1 MTPPG
6 ASAADRVDP
15 AYLRHVLERL
25 VNCPSPTGAE
35 GEVAEVYAAEL
46 RALGLR
52 AELQEVE
59 PHRPNAVG
67 RWRGR
72 GGGRAV
78 LLDGH
83 LDTSFGGTEPE
94 LTGPGYETRL
104 REEGSLFVGMGT
116 FNMKGALAAY
126 LGAWKALLDA
136 GVEPAGD
143 VTIAGVVGEIEKA
156 PVERFQGAEYRGYGR
171 GTQYLVSHG
180 LRADW
185 ALLGEPTGLEVVR
198 GHFGTAWVRVRV
210 PGEVIHTAW
219 SKGHANAI
227 ERMADLLG
235 PIRAWKDDFESR
247 VAHAGLAA
255 IVNLSAIEGGW
266 PWRAART
273 PSDCRIYLDVR
284 IPPDYSLADL
294 DRELAALWSRT
305 AVGAAHDFYVTEP
318 GTELGADDPLV
329 ASVVAA
335 HRDVLGVAPPV
346 GFVRW
351 YSDAALLNRFGT
363 ATVNYGPSGRLPEGG
378 IGFSVPRGEYLAKSD
393 LVDCTRVYARW
404 LERAT
409 GRPT

>member
-1 MTPPG
+1 MTPLDR
-6 ASAADRVDP
+6 SVADRVDP
-15 AYLRHVLERL
+15 AYLRRVLERL
-25 VNCPSPTGAE
+25 VDCASPTGSE
-35 GEVAEVYAAEL
+35 SEVAEAYAAEM
-46 RALGLR
+46 RALGLST
-52 AELQEVE
+52 ELQEVE

-94 LTGPGYETRL
+94 LVGPGYETRL
-104 REEGSLFVGMGT
+104 REEGDFFVGMGT

-171 GTQYLVSHG
+171 GTQYLASHG

-185 ALLGEPTGLEVVR
+185 AILGEPTGLEVVR
-198 GHFGTAWVRVRV
+198 GHFGTVWVRVRV

-219 SKGHANAI
+219 SKGHPNAI
-227 ERMADLLG
+227 ERAADLLG
-235 PIRAWKDDFESR
+235 PLRAWKDDFEAR
-247 VAHAGLAA
+247 TRYAGLSA
-255 IVNLSAIEGGW
+255 IVSIAAIEGGW

-273 PSDCRIYLDVR
+273 PNDCRVYLDVR
-284 IPPDYSLADL
+284 IPPDYPMRDL
-294 DRELAALWSRT
+294 DRELATVCGRLD
-305 AVGAAHDFYVTEP
+305 VGAVHDFYVTEP
-318 GTELGADDPLV
+318 GTELGAEDPLV
-329 ASVVAA
+329 ASVVEA
-335 HRDVLGVAPPV
+335 HRAVLGSAPPV

-363 ATVNYGPSGRLPEGG
+363 ATLNYGPSGRLREGG
-378 IGFSVPRGEYLAKSD
+378 VGFSVPRGEHLAKAD
-393 LVDCTRVYARW
+393 LVDCTRVYAHW
-404 LERAT
+404 LEGAT
-409 GRPT
+409 RRTE